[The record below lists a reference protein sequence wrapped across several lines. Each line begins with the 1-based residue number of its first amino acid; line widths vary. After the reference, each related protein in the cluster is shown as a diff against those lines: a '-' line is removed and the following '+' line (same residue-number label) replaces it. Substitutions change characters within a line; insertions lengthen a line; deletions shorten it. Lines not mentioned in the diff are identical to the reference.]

1 MSCVEKS
8 SPKSDIDLLRAVFAD
23 KRQDVFDAVDAQ
35 TPNVNELELVDLTSV
50 AERDGQ
56 VS

>member
-1 MSCVEKS
+1 MATANP
-8 SPKSDIDLLRAVFAD
+8 SPKSDVDFLRAVFAH